1 MKKIFWIL
9 ISSILLV
16 STSMSS
22 YSFAEENPEYYE
34 QVYLSEKEAVSLVFG
49 DLKVEKK
56 EVELSPEKKK
66 IVQKKLKRKIKEK
79 SFTFYIGTKN
89 GNVEK
94 YALILDEVGKHFP
107 ITFIVSM
114 DSKATVDQVSIMTYR
129 EKRGDAV
136 KRKRFLNQFK
146 DKGVNDPMEINTDII
161 HLTGATISSWS
172 VAAGVKKAVVLTEEL
187 IIKNEKK

>member
-56 EVELSPEKKK
+56 EIELSPEKKK

-79 SFTFYIGTKN
+79 SFAFYIGTKN

-94 YALILDEVGKHFP
+94 YALVLDEVGKHFP

>member
-94 YALILDEVGKHFP
+94 YALVLDEVGKHFP

>member
-1 MKKIFWIL
+1 MEKIFKIF
-9 ISSILLV
+9 ICSIIM
-16 STSMSS
+16 TSFISS

-34 QVYLSEKEAVSLVFG
+34 QVYLSDKDAISLVFG

-56 EVELSPEKKK
+56 DIDLSDEKRK
-66 IVQKKLKRKIKEK
+66 IIQKKLKRKIKDP
-79 SFTFYIGTKN
+79 SIPFYIGTKN
-89 GNVEK
+89 GNVQK

-114 DSKATVDQVSIMTYR
+114 DSKATVDQVAIMTYR

-146 DKGVNDPMEINTDII
+146 SKGVNDPMEVNNDLIS
-161 HLTGATISSWS
+161 LTGATISSWS
-172 VAAGVKKAVVLTEEL
+172 VASGVKKAVVLTEEL
-187 IIKNEKK
+187 MLKNEKK